1 MSTGAKRDRLAIS
14 RPTEGAAGQ
23 TGSWRVFKP
32 VVDKEK
38 CNACG
43 LCAMYCPDSVIDD
56 DLNVDLKFCKG
67 CGICANE
74 CPKKAIAMVREE
86 K

>member
-1 MSTGAKRDRLAIS
+1 MSQKKEEYVAVSRPVVGSAGHTGA
-14 RPTEGAAGQ
+14 
-23 TGSWRVFKP
+23 WRVFVP

-43 LCAMYCPDSVIDD
+43 LCALYCPDAIIKS
-56 DLNVDLKFCKG
+56 DLTVDLGYCKG